1 MLKIFHVN
9 GFECIVERGNNMSD
23 MYGEGKGKGD
33 FYKIIENENKYLYTS
48 DSNDEFNWQGYDER
62 LPDYEDFVISGF
74 KLLCLEGTDNKVT
87 RLSERSIPSYY
98 PRLLKDFY
106 QKCAPVR
113 LIIGDL
119 IFFRYDLAFDLA
131 DKSGESLLPIAFKG
145 EIVKSS
151 IKNLVYI
158 GKDWNGY
165 GYDPRVRLDIG
176 NQKDQILGS
185 NIFTFLSGLV
195 NNVELP

>member
-113 LIIGDL
+113 LAIGDL

-131 DKSGESLLPIAFKG
+131 DKSGYRKPKG
-145 EIVKSS
+145 PNSREQ
-151 IKNLVYI
+151 YI
-158 GKDWNGY
+158 Y
-165 GYDPRVRLDIG
+165 FSFR
-176 NQKDQILGS
+176 S
-185 NIFTFLSGLV
+185 C
-195 NNVELP
+195 E